1 MRWCN
6 GLTKNRGRLVNLGT
20 ADVGLLVV
28 GALATASVFAAP
40 AGASATKLCVPKA
53 AGKPVKTPTRKGR
66 CPRKYKLVE
75 LGREGKPGPQGKEG
89 ARGERGESGGAAVVE
104 AVQFSVQGGGLF
116 TGGQVVSVPAG
127 SYGPEPVSPENTISY
142 GPFSTHGVVAEI
154 HVAGKE
160 SLGEATADVHA
171 SNLAGTQVV
180 GGVTGRVILKGK
192 FVLLELT
199 HIGFQ
204 VGADLSLKEGKLV
217 SEKGETYWVKVGI
230 SLRPR

>member
-1 MRWCN
+1 MSWLN
-6 GLTKNRGRLVNLGT
+6 GFAKNRGGLVNVRA

-28 GALATASVFAAP
+28 GALATASVPAAP
-40 AGASATKLCVPKA
+40 AGASGTKLCVPKA
-53 AGKPVKTPTRKGR
+53 AGKPVKTPTRSGR

-75 LGREGKPGPQGKEG
+75 LGREGRPGPQGKEG
-89 ARGERGESGGAAVVE
+89 ARGERGERGGPVGVE
-104 AVQFSVQGGGLF
+104 AVQFLVQGGGLF

-160 SLGEATADVHA
+160 SLGEAVADVHA
-171 SNLAGTQVV
+171 SNLEGTQAV
-180 GGVTGRVILKGK
+180 GGVTGRVVPKGK

-204 VGADLSLKEGKLV
+204 AGTDLTLKEGKLV